1 MDADRTATLQSVV
14 IFVKVFPGELDLQ
27 SFVEMLFQFKF
38 VPMWI
43 EVLKVG
49 ATSQGE
55 DVSL

>member
-1 MDADRTATLQSVV
+1 MDADRTAALQSVV

-43 EVLKVG
+43 EVPKVG

>member
-1 MDADRTATLQSVV
+1 MDADRTAALQSVV

-38 VPMWI
+38 VPACTKAF
-43 EVLKVG
+43 KVN